1 MEKIKV
7 VIYKRVS
14 SKGQGESGLG
24 LEAQDSYLGHFIKS
38 SPKYEVIAE
47 FIEVASAKSMHCKK
61 RPELCKALEL
71 CEKNGYTLAVAKLD
85 RLSRVTED
93 TLSIYE
99 RLGGDPKDENEP
111 SRLISCD
118 IPNAKKFTIT
128 LFSAF
133 AERERMLI
141 SLRTRQ
147 ALGAKKERGETWDR
161 NNVWNDEQ
169 REKAIQTNRTKAE
182 ENENTIRAED
192 VAKDKREKGMTLEAI
207 ADYLNAKKFRTPN
220 GKLFGKTS
228 VKRLIEKQV

>member
-24 LEAQDSYLGHFIKS
+24 LEAQDSYLGHFITS
-38 SPKYEVIAE
+38 NAKYEVVAE
-47 FIEVASAKSMHCKK
+47 FVEVASAKSMSCKK

-71 CEKNGYTLAVAKLD
+71 CEKNNYTLAVAKLD

-161 NNVWNDEQ
+161 NNTWNDGQ
-169 REKAIQTNRTKAE
+169 REKAIITIKAKAE

-192 VAKDKREKGMTLEAI
+192 IAKEKREKGMTLEAI

-220 GKLFGKTS
+220 GKLFQKTS
-228 VKRLIEKQV
+228 VKRLIDK